1 MDSQRLAAG
10 PPGGQVIIHAKFDKD
25 IYLPKDA
32 EFYFVY
38 DGSLKRHVMFAERV
52 SDNALRS
59 IVAECVT
66 AASHELLLDKFGLRT
81 KDLQSLDNDLMMAV
95 AYEELPSTWNILGSC
110 SEEPKHK
117 ETLLHL
123 VMKLGLI
130 KLSQFLAAQPGGSS
144 ALALPND
151 DGATPLDL
159 ALQNGHSE
167 LVKVFTKSCELG
179 IW

>member
-1 MDSQRLAAG
+1 
-10 PPGGQVIIHAKFDKD
+10 GQVIIHAKFDKD

-59 IVAECVT
+59 IVA
-66 AASHELLLDKFGLRT
+66 
-81 KDLQSLDNDLMMAV
+81 DLQSLDNDLMMAV